1 MKYRNAIIAYIFTS
15 LISTVLFFLG
25 NILVQHS
32 SFPPLRKHG
41 FDNSIIDFFGVM
53 AFYFSII
60 SFVFF
65 IFIFR
70 TKQNNIY
77 LQLLYALLITIIL
90 WAVLRLS
97 TFGFDL
103 KDSLT
108 LIEILLFAISSASL
122 PISFKLLSKIKSRT
136 L

>member
-1 MKYRNAIIAYIFTS
+1 MKYRNAIIAFIFTS
-15 LISTVLFFLG
+15 LISTVIFFLG

-32 SFPPLRKHG
+32 SFPTLRKHG

-53 AFYFSII
+53 TFYFGII

-108 LIEILLFAISSASL
+108 LIEILLFAISSATL
-122 PISFKLLSKIKSRT
+122 PISFKLLSKLKSRT